1 MPLATIIGLLM
12 PIITHLIDK
21 LMAKD
26 TTTMSVE
33 ELADHNE
40 NIACANGMCDMA
52 KKIKA

>member
-21 LMAKD
+21 LMEKD
-26 TTTMSVE
+26 TTKMSE
-33 ELADHNE
+33 IELTEHNE

-52 KKIKA
+52 KKIQA